1 MMCTVD
7 KGENGLFLP
16 VAAVAK
22 STASQ
27 KEADLKP
34 SKTHL
39 VFSFRSSYLEQEGA
53 FVLDDMSKSQRSS
66 KAS

>member
-1 MMCTVD
+1 MICTVD

-16 VAAVAK
+16 VAAVTN
-22 STASQ
+22 SIASQ
-27 KEADLKP
+27 EADLKP
-34 SKTHL
+34 SKTHHVL
-39 VFSFRSSYLEQEGA
+39 TFRSSYLEQEGA

>member
-1 MMCTVD
+1 MICTVD

-39 VFSFRSSYLEQEGA
+39 VFTFR
-53 FVLDDMSKSQRSS
+53 
-66 KAS
+66 